1 MKLRGSIA
9 SPYVARVVMFARTR
23 GMDLKPEPAGD
34 LEAAIDRGC
43 NPFGEIPVLEI
54 GGQPLADTEA
64 ICEYLDGTFSEH
76 TLRSMAAAERVH
88 SRLITRALDAHV
100 LSRLEPLWRN
110 LHPPARD
117 ASEAAAS
124 LGALQD
130 GLTELERCMGRGPY
144 AVAQSLTLADCALLP
159 AMALLNLLFIP
170 AFRLKS
176 PVETLPKL
184 REWWAQMGEDPLC
197 VQVLQEWTMAYQE
210 LMRAWPGARSE

>member
-1 MKLRGSIA
+1 MKLRGSIV
-9 SPYVARVVMFARTR
+9 SPCVARVVMFARTR
-23 GMDLKPEPAGD
+23 GIDLKPEPAGD
-34 LEAAIDRGC
+34 LEAAIDRGR
-43 NPFGEIPVLEI
+43 NPFGENPVLEV
-54 GGQPLADTEA
+54 GGQSLVATEA
-64 ICEYLDGTFSEH
+64 ICEYLDDTFPEH
-76 TLRSMAAAERVH
+76 TLRSTAAAERVQ

-117 ASEAAAS
+117 ASEAAAP
-124 LGALQD
+124 LGAMQE
-130 GLTELERCMGRGPY
+130 GFAELERCMGRGPY
-144 AVAQSLTLADCALLP
+144 AVGQSLTLADCALLP

-197 VQVLQEWTMAYQE
+197 VQVLQEWTMAYQQVV
-210 LMRAWPGARSE
+210 RSRRN